1 VDTSLWTENFS
12 VMLRGV
18 TDLLKKLREA
28 WRQLESAKK
37 SVNNAQT
44 HKTDAAVVF
53 GCTGFAI
60 EHINKARQLIEEV
73 AKDLKRR

>member
-1 VDTSLWTENFS
+1 LWLNENLS
-12 VMLRGV
+12 GMLRGV
-18 TDLLKKLREA
+18 SELLKKLREA

-37 SVNNAQT
+37 SVTNAQT

-60 EHINKARQLIEEV
+60 EHINKAKRLIEEV
-73 AKDLKRR
+73 GKDLKRP

>member
-1 VDTSLWTENFS
+1 MAERKFVWHAAEVS
-12 VMLRGV
+12 
-18 TDLLKKLREA
+18 DLLNKLREA

-37 SVNNAQT
+37 SVTNAQT

-60 EHINKARQLIEEV
+60 QHINKAKRLIEEV
-73 AKDLKRR
+73 GKDLKRK